1 MYTSIPEAMISSRSM
16 SWSFLHIG
24 ARNFRPR
31 SPQTRF
37 ILSHW

>member
-1 MYTSIPEAMISSRSM
+1 MMARIPDASSSSISR
-16 SWSFLHIG
+16 SWSFLHRG
-24 ARNFRPR
+24 ATTFSPR